1 MRATIL
7 YMIAVDVAGRTVA
20 SHCATG
26 TLDDFNGILERREQ
40 VRIDGGIVVVMR
52 GREAEAKAG
61 EMATAIEGYIFYE
74 IAALLVLAAGVGFVG
89 LLLRQPL
96 IVSFIAVGILAGP
109 SVLNIAQSDEQID
122 LLAELGIAVLLF
134 LVGLKLDFNLV
145 RTLGPVALVTG
156 LGQVVFTTVFG
167 FLIALALGLDAVT
180 AIYVAIALTFSST
193 IIIVKLLSDKREI
206 DSLHGRIALGFLI
219 VQDIVVVVA
228 MIALSAIGMGGAAA
242 EGENALT
249 EVLGVLGYG
258 VAMLAFVVLFIR
270 YLANPLVE
278 RLSRAPEL
286 LVSFAIGWA
295 ALLAAVGHYLGFGK
309 ELGGLLAGVSLA
321 STPFREA
328 IAARLASLRDF
339 LLLFFFIALGAS
351 LDLSV
356 LGASVG
362 PAIVLSLFV
371 LIGNPLIVLAI
382 MGAMGYRKRTGF
394 LAGLTVAQISEF
406 SLIFM
411 AMGVAIGHVAEDALG
426 LVTLVGLVTIAASTY
441 MITYS
446 HQLYGLFE
454 PALGVFERRRK
465 TAEDADPPGAASLH
479 DVILFGLGRYGLG
492 IASALR
498 DSGRRI
504 LGVDFSPEAVRH
516 ARAQGFDVV
525 FGDATDPE
533 FLAHLPLARA
543 DWLVMA
549 VPEHDTG
556 LTHDDPRQALLRA
569 VRDLGFDGRI
579 AVAAHRDATAMML
592 QAERADL
599 ILMPYRDAAFAA
611 ARMITDDAR
620 APDRIVADPEGQK
633 ELPA

>member
-1 MRATIL
+1 M
-7 YMIAVDVAGRTVA
+7 
-20 SHCATG
+20 
-26 TLDDFNGILERREQ
+26 
-40 VRIDGGIVVVMR
+40 
-52 GREAEAKAG
+52 
-61 EMATAIEGYIFYE
+61 TAALEGYLFYE
-74 IAALLVLAAGVGFVG
+74 IAALPVLAAGVGFVG
-89 LLLRQPL
+89 LILRQPL

-109 SVLNIAQSDEQID
+109 SVLNIARSDAQID

-134 LVGLKLDFNLV
+134 LVGLKLDFQLV

-156 LGQVVFTTVFG
+156 LGQVIFTTVFG
-167 FLIALALGLDAVT
+167 FLIALALGLDART

-206 DSLHGRIALGFLI
+206 DALHGRIALGFLI
-219 VQDIVVVVA
+219 VQDIVVVIA
-228 MIALSAIGMGGAAA
+228 MIALSAIGVGGAA
-242 EGENALT
+242 GEDGAAGD
-249 EVLGVLGYG
+249 VLRVLGYG
-258 VAMLAFVVLFIR
+258 LGMLAFVVLFVR
-270 YLANPLVE
+270 YVANPLVE
-278 RLSRAPEL
+278 RLSQAPEL

-356 LGASVG
+356 LGASIG
-362 PAIVLSLFV
+362 PALILSLFV

-411 AMGVAIGHVAEDALG
+411 AMGVAIGHVADEALG

-446 HQLYGLFE
+446 HQLYALFE
-454 PALGVFERRRK
+454 PVLGVFERRGGR
-465 TAEDADPPGAASLH
+465 AEPDNGPEGERPH
-479 DVILFGLGRYGLG
+479 EVIVFGMGRYGLG
-492 IASALR
+492 IAAALADAGKR
-498 DSGRRI
+498 V
-504 LGVDFSPEAVRH
+504 LGVDFSPAALRH
-516 ARAQGFDVV
+516 ARTQGYDCV

-533 FLAHLPLARA
+533 FLAHLPLRQAE
-543 DWLVMA
+543 WLVLA

-569 VRDLGFDGRI
+569 ARDLGFKGRV
-579 AVAAHRDATAMML
+579 AVAAHREASVAALTDA
-592 QAERADL
+592 RADL
-599 ILMPYRDAAFAA
+599 VLMPYRDAAFAA
-611 ARMITDDAR
+611 ARMIMGETATPGP
-620 APDRIVADPEGQK
+620 ATADPEGQR

>member
-1 MRATIL
+1 MT
-7 YMIAVDVAGRTVA
+7 
-20 SHCATG
+20 
-26 TLDDFNGILERREQ
+26 E
-40 VRIDGGIVVVMR
+40 
-52 GREAEAKAG
+52 
-61 EMATAIEGYIFYE
+61 AIEGYLFYE
-74 IAALLVLAAGVGFVG
+74 IAALLVLAAGVGFLG
-89 LLLRQPL
+89 LMLRQPL

-109 SVLNIAQSDEQID
+109 SVLNVAQSDQQID
-122 LLAELGIAVLLF
+122 LLAELGIALLLF

-145 RTLGPVALVTG
+145 RTLGPVALITG
-156 LGQVVFTTVFG
+156 LGQVAFTSVFG
-167 FLIALALGLDAVT
+167 FLIGLALGLDALT

-206 DSLHGRIALGFLI
+206 DALHGRIALGFLI
-219 VQDIVVVVA
+219 VQDVVVVIA
-228 MIALSAIGMGGAAA
+228 MIALSAIGVGGAAA
-242 EGENALT
+242 GNGAVGD
-249 EVLGVLGYG
+249 VLAVLGYG
-258 VAMLAFVVLFIR
+258 LAMLLFVVFFVR
-270 YLANPLVE
+270 YVATPLVE
-278 RLSRAPEL
+278 RLARAPEL

-411 AMGVAIGHVAEDALG
+411 AMGVAIGHVPDQALG

-446 HQLYGLFE
+446 HQLYRVFE
-454 PALGVFERRRK
+454 PLLGVFERGR
-465 TAEDADPPGAASLH
+465 PGAEPDGGAEIARPH
-479 DVILFGLGRYGLG
+479 DVIIFGLGRYGLG
-492 IASALR
+492 IASELSDR
-498 DSGRRI
+498 GRRI
-504 LGVDFSPEAVRH
+504 LGVDFSPEVVRH
-516 ARAQGFDVV
+516 AKGLGYDAV

-533 FLAHLPLARA
+533 FLAHLPLERA
-543 DWLVMA
+543 AWLVMA

-556 LTHDDPRQALLRA
+556 VTHDDPRHALLKA
-569 VRDLGFDGRI
+569 ARDLGYTGKT
-579 AVAAHRDATAMML
+579 AVAAHQDATAEAL
-592 QAERADL
+592 ATLRADL
-599 ILMPYRDAAFAA
+599 VLMPYRDAAFAA
-611 ARMITDDAR
+611 ARMIAGETQAPER
-620 APDRIVADPEGQK
+620 AIEDPDGQK

>member
-1 MRATIL
+1 
-7 YMIAVDVAGRTVA
+7 
-20 SHCATG
+20 
-26 TLDDFNGILERREQ
+26 
-40 VRIDGGIVVVMR
+40 
-52 GREAEAKAG
+52 
-61 EMATAIEGYIFYE
+61 MAAAIEGYIFYE
-74 IAALLVLAAGVGFVG
+74 IAALLVLAASVGFVG

-109 SVLNIAQSDEQID
+109 SVLGIAQSDAQID

-134 LVGLKLDFNLV
+134 LVGLKLDYNLV

-156 LGQVVFTTVFG
+156 LGQVLFTTVFG
-167 FLIALALGLDAVT
+167 FLIALALGMTPTT

-206 DSLHGRIALGFLI
+206 DALHGRIALGFLI
-219 VQDIVVVVA
+219 VQDVVVVVA
-228 MIALSAIGMGGAAA
+228 MITLSAIGVGSASGSDSAFAD
-242 EGENALT
+242 
-249 EVLGVLGYG
+249 VLRVFGYG
-258 VAMLAFVVLFIR
+258 LATLVFVAVFIR
-270 YLANPLVE
+270 FVANPLVE
-278 RLSRAPEL
+278 KLSTAPEL

-328 IAARLASLRDF
+328 ISARLASLRDF

-351 LDLSV
+351 LHLSV

-411 AMGVAIGHVAEDALG
+411 AMGLTIGHVDERALG

-441 MITYS
+441 MITFS
-446 HQLYGLFE
+446 HQLYAALE
-454 PALGVFERRRK
+454 PFLGIFERRN
-465 TAEDADPPGAASLH
+465 TAAEPEGSNVSAKPY

-492 IASALR
+492 IANALKE
-498 DSGRRI
+498 DGKRI
-504 LGVDFSPEAVRH
+504 LGVDFSPGAVRN
-516 ARAQGFDVV
+516 ARTLGYDVL

-533 FLAHLPLARA
+533 FLAHLPLGNAE
-543 DWLVMA
+543 WLVMA

-556 LTHDDPRQALLRA
+556 LTHDDPRFALLKA
-569 VRDLGFDGRI
+569 ARDLGFEGRV
-579 AVAAHRDATAMML
+579 AVAAHREVTAEAL
-592 QAERADL
+592 SKINAD
-599 ILMPYRDAAFAA
+599 IVMMPYRDAAYAA
-611 ARMITDDAR
+611 ANMIAGR
-620 APDRIVADPEGQK
+620 AAPSLPGLQDPEGQK